1 MFPQGILIILAA
13 VTVQNFS
20 LQSNQ
25 ALRQGEMLN
34 REQLQFLTL
43 GAQGELADPERKE
56 LILKVNNLLKVKL
69 FTMQYNVCLIFKKEH
84 LGYTH
89 PVHWFGLN

>member
-1 MFPQGILIILAA
+1 
-13 VTVQNFS
+13 
-20 LQSNQ
+20 
-25 ALRQGEMLN
+25 MLS

-69 FTMQYNVCLIFKKEH
+69 FTMQYNVCLILKK
-84 LGYTH
+84 
-89 PVHWFGLN
+89 NI

>member
-1 MFPQGILIILAA
+1 M
-13 VTVQNFS
+13 
-20 LQSNQ
+20 QSNQ
-25 ALRQGEMLN
+25 ALRQGEMLS

-69 FTMQYNVCLIFKKEH
+69 FTMQYNVGLIFKKEH

-89 PVHWFGLN
+89 PVHRFGLN

>member
-25 ALRQGEMLN
+25 ALRQGEMLS

>member
-1 MFPQGILIILAA
+1 M
-13 VTVQNFS
+13 
-20 LQSNQ
+20 QSNQ
-25 ALRQGEMLN
+25 ALRQGEMLS

-69 FTMQYNVCLIFKKEH
+69 FTMQCNVCLISKKNIKGIH
-84 LGYTH
+84 TLYIS
-89 PVHWFGLN
+89 LA

>member
-69 FTMQYNVCLIFKKEH
+69 FTMQYNVGLIFKKEH
-84 LGYTH
+84 LGYIH
-89 PVHWFGLN
+89 PVHRFGLN

>member
-1 MFPQGILIILAA
+1 
-13 VTVQNFS
+13 
-20 LQSNQ
+20 
-25 ALRQGEMLN
+25 MLS

-69 FTMQYNVCLIFKKEH
+69 FTMQYNVGLIFKKEH

-89 PVHWFGLN
+89 PVHRFGLNLKWKSWLTCVSMERAK